1 MSPLQIRLPIAHPTR
16 LGAQRPL
23 VASLAVLLAAGV
35 MPVAAQQQQRVE
47 IVRTRS
53 PRAEPADSVE
63 RLVRPLQRQLDS
75 LARVYNEHDDL
86 TMFERKRVERE
97 LGRTIGLLE
106 QLSSRMN
113 LASDRMMRAGEQLRI
128 QMAPHV
134 SARAAQSMAMAL
146 MQVQEV
152 DQARPRGWIGLVV
165 QGPGLTP
172 RVEGGELLV
181 RYFAYPR
188 VVSVDPSSPAQ
199 RAGLVPNDTL
209 LAYDGVDVSEND
221 ISFTRLLR
229 PNAKVTIRIRR
240 DGRVRD
246 VPVTVAAAP
255 TRIVQR
261 RDDETRVSESW
272 TVATVPDAP
281 AFPRMPVPA
290 RAPGAP
296 GRVGGRLA
304 LAHVSPGAA
313 LQSLAPLAAPMIA
326 YGLAYGGIAGAQL
339 STISEG
345 LGKALGVSSGVLV
358 TSAPVGSPASE
369 SGLQDG
375 DVITTVGGQAVRRV
389 TEVRDLIGL
398 ASENGDHAVELD
410 IVRQRK
416 AVKVMLRW

>member
-1 MSPLQIRLPIAHPTR
+1 MSPSQITR
-16 LGAQRPL
+16 LTSHACRRGGHRPL
-23 VASLAVLLAAGV
+23 LASLAVVLAAGV
-35 MPVAAQQQQRVE
+35 MPVAAQQQTRVD
-47 IVRTRS
+47 IMRTRS

-63 RLVRPLQRQLDS
+63 RRLQRQLDS

-86 TMFERKRVERE
+86 TMFERKRVEDQ
-97 LGRTIGLLE
+97 LGRTINLLE
-106 QLSSRMN
+106 ELSSRMN
-113 LASDRMMRAGEQLRI
+113 LASDGVMRAGEQLRI
-128 QMAPHV
+128 RMAPQMAE
-134 SARAAQSMAMAL
+134 RAAASMSRAL
-146 MQVQEV
+146 LQVREAE
-152 DQARPRGWIGLVV
+152 QARPRGWIGLVV

-240 DGRVRD
+240 DGRARD

-255 TRIVQR
+255 MRIVQR
-261 RDDETRVSESW
+261 RDDESRSRESW
-272 TVATVPDAP
+272 GVATMTEAP
-281 AFPRMPVPA
+281 SFPRSPTAAPTPGATMRVRT
-290 RAPGAP
+290 RAPSTMA
-296 GRVGGRLA
+296 
-304 LAHVSPGAA
+304 
-313 LQSLAPLAAPMIA
+313 SLAPVAPVQPTVPSA
-326 YGLAYGGIAGAQL
+326 PPPFAFGFYGSGVAGAQL

-358 TSAPVGSPASE
+358 TSAPTGSPANE
-369 SGLQDG
+369 SGLMDG
-375 DVITTVGGQAVRRV
+375 DVIAKVGGQVVRRV
-389 TEVRDLIGL
+389 TEVRDLVAL
-398 ASENGDHAVELD
+398 AAENGDHAVELE

-416 AVKVMLRW
+416 AVRLMLKW